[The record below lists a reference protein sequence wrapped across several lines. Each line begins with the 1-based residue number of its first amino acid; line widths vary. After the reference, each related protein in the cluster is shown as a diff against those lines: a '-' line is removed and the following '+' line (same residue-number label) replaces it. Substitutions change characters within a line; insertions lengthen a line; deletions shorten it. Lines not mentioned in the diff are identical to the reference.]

1 ERQEAGLHDTKVDL
15 DLGALLVGDVHHT
28 PATRESF
35 EIAHHIIP
43 AHHVEYHV
51 DPFPLSLSLDDL
63 DEIFAS
69 VVDRAARAELDADG
83 AFLWASGGGEDLV
96 PARGHELD
104 RRRADAART
113 AMHQ

>member
-63 DEIFAS
+63 
-69 VVDRAARAELDADG
+69 AARAELDADG

-113 AMHQ
+113 AMHQERL